1 VTVGTVRHEIDL
13 QYGVVEVEGERLIT
27 LSEKPRLDLRINGGI
42 YVIDPSVLAR
52 IPRDRV
58 FDATDLIRL
67 LLEQERHVAAFPIRD
82 YWLDV
87 GRLDD
92 FHKADRDM
100 AEGLLD

>member
-1 VTVGTVRHEIDL
+1 
-13 QYGVVEVEGERLIT
+13 
-27 LSEKPRLDLRINGGI
+27 
-42 YVIDPSVLAR
+42 
-52 IPRDRV
+52 
-58 FDATDLIRL
+58 
-67 LLEQERHVAAFPIRD
+67 VAAFPIRD